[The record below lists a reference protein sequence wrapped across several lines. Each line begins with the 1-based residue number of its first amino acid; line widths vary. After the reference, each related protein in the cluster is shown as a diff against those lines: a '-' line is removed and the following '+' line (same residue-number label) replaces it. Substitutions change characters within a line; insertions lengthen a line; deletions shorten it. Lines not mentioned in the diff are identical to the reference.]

1 MANFVAMAAESSP
14 RQMLALAVGVN
25 AALRGD
31 TANIGRVDVP
41 AGAASVTV
49 EDSRCRAGR
58 LALLIPLDA
67 AAASVR
73 WHLQDMSRG
82 RMTFAFSAAPGECS
96 FGWALI
102 GDGGQPSGN

>member
-1 MANFVAMAAESSP
+1 MANFVAATAEAGP
-14 RQMLALAVGVN
+14 KQMLALAVGVN

-41 AGAASVTV
+41 AGAVRVTV
-49 EDSRCRAGR
+49 KDARCRAGR

-67 AAASVR
+67 EAASAV
-73 WHLQDMSRG
+73 WHLEGMERG
-82 RMTFAFSAAPGECS
+82 SMTFGFASAPGACS

-102 GDGGQPSGN
+102 GDGGQ

>member
-1 MANFVAMAAESSP
+1 MANFVAMTADSGP

-58 LALLIPLDA
+58 LVLLIPLDA

-73 WHLQDMSRG
+73 WHLADMDRG
-82 RMTFAFSAAPGECS
+82 RMTFAFSEAPGACS

-102 GDGGQPSGN
+102 GDGGVKSGS